1 MCIPIQTRY
10 VSDELKLTR
19 DEETKTARIEAD
31 LREAESKVDLEAER
45 VRVDTDRLRA
55 SVLAEGEKKA
65 KEIQASTEQLVAAI
79 DRETAELD
87 AQKTVLLGRAESSA
101 KQMSAEATAD
111 KFRLAVEAFGSPA
124 AYNNW
129 EFAEQ
134 LPDDLDLKLFYAG
147 EGTMWTDLKNITP
160 TIPLKTTK

>member
-1 MCIPIQTRY
+1 MVLVRHIYIPQEVRVPIQTRY

-65 KEIQASTEQLVAAI
+65 KEIQAGTEQLVAAI

-87 AQKTVLLGRAESSA
+87 AQKTVLLGRAE
-101 KQMSAEATAD
+101 
-111 KFRLAVEAFGSPA
+111 VFGQANVRGS
-124 AYNNW
+124 
-129 EFAEQ
+129 
-134 LPDDLDLKLFYAG
+134 DRG
-147 EGTMWTDLKNITP
+147 
-160 TIPLKTTK
+160 